1 MNRYFPDYGGG
12 NDAVQAS
19 KYIIER
25 FHRLNGNNHSLF
37 PRLCE
42 ASGTWVVIFYM
53 SCCLKSNLSVRS
65 NANSKILKHIDTS
78 NLQIVFK
85 AVQDTIIF
93 NNMSDVFF
101 RNTLDPD
108 AHLALKPY
116 GRRDKGKED
125 RVRGEWKE
133 HGEDNASRQDP
144 ENGDAGKDVN
154 ETESGREVTPSEI
167 GVAL

>member
-1 MNRYFPDYGGG
+1 M
-12 NDAVQAS
+12 
-19 KYIIER
+19 
-25 FHRLNGNNHSLF
+25 
-37 PRLCE
+37 
-42 ASGTWVVIFYM
+42 VIFYM

-65 NANSKILKHIDTS
+65 NANSKILKHIDPS
-78 NLQIVFK
+78 NLQIVFN

-93 NNMSDVFF
+93 NNMGDLFY
-101 RNTLDPD
+101 RETRDRD
-108 AHLALKPY
+108 AHLASKFY

-133 HGEDNASRQDP
+133 QGEDNSSRQDP
-144 ENGDAGKDVN
+144 GNGDAGKDVN